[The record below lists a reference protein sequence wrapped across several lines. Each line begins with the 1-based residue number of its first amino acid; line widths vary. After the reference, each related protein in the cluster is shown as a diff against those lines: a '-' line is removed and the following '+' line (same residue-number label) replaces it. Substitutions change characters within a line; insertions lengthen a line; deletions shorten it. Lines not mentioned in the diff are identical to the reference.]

1 MTDVVEEDPEEEL
14 PDEIFGNLMLKRAK
28 NETGYMY
35 VTRPGKS
42 KNKPYQARIKNK
54 RIGKTQ
60 HLGSF
65 VSAHKAA
72 IAVATAL
79 AQNEDKDMN
88 SPRKHAQRGAR
99 HPHVHMQHVYKSL
112 TCALFPTYLRKLKGG
127 VEEELD
133 GVR

>member
-1 MTDVVEEDPEEEL
+1 MEDGADTEEE
-14 PDEIFGNLMLKRAK
+14 PYRTRYRYGNLRLKRAK

-65 VSAHKAA
+65 PSALKAA

-79 AQNEDKDMN
+79 AQKEDQ
-88 SPRKHAQRGAR
+88 SGHGFT
-99 HPHVHMQHVYKSL
+99 S
-112 TCALFPTYLRKLKGG
+112 
-127 VEEELD
+127 
-133 GVR
+133 

>member
-35 VTRPGKS
+35 VSRPGKS
-42 KNKPYQARIKNK
+42 KNK

-79 AQNEDKDMN
+79 AQNEDKEMN